1 MAKTPL
7 RYPGGKSR
15 AVKHILPL
23 VPSDVTEL
31 CSPFLGG
38 GSVELAFN
46 QERGGTVYGYD
57 LFKPLV
63 WFWEAL
69 LGSPDELANTSDAMR
84 VHDENFVMVKKD
96 KDGNVTSRTKV
107 RGLLKETCEEI
118 RKELKK
124 AKNSSI
130 ENAAKFYAINRS
142 TFSGATFSG
151 GWSNQAAYSRFTDSS
166 IERVREFKVKN
177 FHVACESFQT
187 SILKHPDAFLYCD
200 PPYLLGTDKDRLYGI
215 GGDMH
220 QGFPHREL
228 YNILSERKGWVLSYN
243 DCEDIRKLYSDYEI
257 RDAEWAYGMKNVDS
271 QVSADR
277 RALEDLMLILKS
289 PETKE
294 MVQQIL
300 DGLKKKKMGSSSE
313 LLIIG

>member
-1 MAKTPL
+1 MVKTPL

-57 LFKPLV
+57 LFEPLV

-69 LGSPDELANTSDAMR
+69 LENPEKLADAADAMR
-84 VHDENFVMVKKD
+84 VHDEAFVEHTYKLACKKND
-96 KDGNVTSRTKV
+96 NKKPEKQLPPEEILRPEVV
-107 RGLLKETCEEI
+107 RGLLEKTCKAI
-118 RKELKK
+118 REDLKK
-124 AKNSSI
+124 ATVGSI
-130 ENAAKFYAINRS
+130 ENAARFYAINRS

-151 GWSNQAAYSRFTDSS
+151 GWSLEAAYARFTDSG
-166 IERVREFKVKN
+166 IERLREFKVKN

-187 SILKHPDAFLYCD
+187 SIFKHPDAFLYCD
-200 PPYLLGTDKDRLYGI
+200 PPYLLGKDKDKLYGI

-228 YNILSERKGWVLSYN
+228 YNILSEREGWVLSYN
-243 DCEDIRKLYSDYEI
+243 DCEEIRKLYSDYEI
-257 RDAEWAYGMKNVDS
+257 RDAKWAYGMKNI
-271 QVSADR
+271 R
-277 RALEDLMLILKS
+277 GKDLPKT
-289 PETKE
+289 E
-294 MVQQIL
+294 
-300 DGLKKKKMGSSSE
+300 KKTMGSSSE

>member
-57 LFKPLV
+57 LFEPLV

-69 LGSPDELANTSDAMR
+69 LESPEKLADAADAMR
-84 VHDENFVMVKKD
+84 KKHVD
-96 KDGNVTSRTKV
+96 FEKK
-107 RGLLKETCEEI
+107 RGLLREDCARI
-118 RKELKK
+118 REELK
-124 AKNSSI
+124 AATNSSI

-151 GWSNQAAYSRFTDSS
+151 GWSNLAAYSRFTDSS
-166 IERVREFKVKN
+166 IKRVREFKVKN

-200 PPYLLGTDKDRLYGI
+200 PPYLLGADKDRLYGVT
-215 GGDMH
+215 GGMH
-220 QGFPHREL
+220 QGFPHKEL
-228 YNILSERKGWVLSYN
+228 YDILSQREGWVLSYN
-243 DCEDIRKLYSDYEI
+243 DCEGVRKLYSNYEI
-257 RDAEWAYGMKNVDS
+257 REAAWAYGMKNVDP
-271 QVSADR
+271 QLSADR
-277 RALEDLMLILKS
+277 RLLEELIPALKADASKVL
-289 PETKE
+289 
-294 MVQQIL
+294 VQQL
-300 DGLKKKKMGSSSE
+300 VDGLKKKMGSSSE